1 MQITAI
7 RPIINNTTKATA
19 TPITTLRILEESLDS
34 FADGLRN
41 VTVLDVRVTIV
52 RSRVVG
58 EGVATASTEDLELE
72 TSVNV
77 TWTETCGVKVE
88 DNKISVEN
96 WITALEAEEFAS
108 KLGLAVEKVVAIRT
122 QKEGK
127 INDQINKYT
136 IN

>member
-1 MQITAI
+1 M
-7 RPIINNTTKATA
+7 
-19 TPITTLRILEESLDS
+19 
-34 FADGLRN
+34 
-41 VTVLDVRVTIV
+41 
-52 RSRVVG
+52 VG